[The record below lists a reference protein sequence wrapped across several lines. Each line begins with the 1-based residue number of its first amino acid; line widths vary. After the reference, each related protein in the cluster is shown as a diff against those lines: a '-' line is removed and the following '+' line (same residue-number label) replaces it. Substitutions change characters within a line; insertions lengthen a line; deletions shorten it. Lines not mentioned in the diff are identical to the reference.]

1 GILISLNSGSENIW
15 VTTDKSYNTDN
26 MTVIP
31 TNSLQNI
38 TIIDNKMVFN
48 YEQIND
54 ILQNYTGMNFGASV
68 GTISFIVGSG
78 YSGVHVDSTF
88 SSIKLFTG

>member
-1 GILISLNSGSENIW
+1 
-15 VTTDKSYNTDN
+15 
-26 MTVIP
+26 
-31 TNSLQNI
+31 
-38 TIIDNKMVFN
+38 MVFN

-68 GTISFIVGSG
+68 GTISFIIGSG

-88 SSIKLFTG
+88 SSIKLFIG